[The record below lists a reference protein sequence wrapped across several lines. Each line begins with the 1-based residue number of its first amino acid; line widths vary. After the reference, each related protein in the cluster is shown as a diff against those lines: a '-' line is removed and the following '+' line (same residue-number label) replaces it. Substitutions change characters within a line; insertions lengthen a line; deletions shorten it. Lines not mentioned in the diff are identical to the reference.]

1 MQLHGASCFAQCA
14 RISALWSYIMRGD
27 DIYSELGL
35 IKNGYLIHS
44 HDQIHDRS
52 RCRGEPLEVRFNRL
66 DSRPS
71 FKVSVVDIPVAKE
84 HTLSIIGLN

>member
-1 MQLHGASCFAQCA
+1 
-14 RISALWSYIMRGD
+14 MRGD
-27 DIYSELGL
+27 DSELGL

-52 RCRGEPLEVRFNRL
+52 VGVYPRGELEVRFNRL

-71 FKVSVVDIPVAKE
+71 FKVSVVYIPVAKE
-84 HTLSIIGLN
+84 HTLSIIELN